1 MGSGFDTVQA
11 GLCRAT
17 KLHYRID
24 LWTGYHRLHKVD
36 AARDGPNHRAPRAVL
51 RMPRA
56 VSRRKGRLLAALVA
70 AAQRLTG
77 RVALVSAVHRL
88 YADALQVANVARA
101 VMLARTHAAID
112 LLMTLVEHFHR
123 LLEL

>member
-1 MGSGFDTVQA
+1 
-11 GLCRAT
+11 
-17 KLHYRID
+17 
-24 LWTGYHRLHKVD
+24 
-36 AARDGPNHRAPRAVL
+36 
-51 RMPRA
+51 MPRA